1 MLIRCAH
8 CFTPFTLTP
17 ETIQSALD
25 QIEDNGWKHYN
36 AYCPRC
42 GKPNVVGRDQ
52 LMRFA
57 PEWAANNAPG
67 PTVTPEAPAPKPVT
81 APPPSRAAPASA
93 PKPAA
98 KPKVAAKPKAAPAK
112 KTARPKKAAPAKKK
126 AAAKKKPAAKKAAK
140 PKAKSTG
147 KKKKK

>member
-17 ETIQSALD
+17 ETIQLALD

-42 GKPNVVGRDQ
+42 GKPNVVGKEQ

-57 PEWAANNAPG
+57 PEYAAENAPK
-67 PTVTPEAPAPKPVT
+67 PISTPPAPAPK
-81 APPPSRAAPASA
+81 AAAPSRPA
-93 PKPAA
+93 PAA
-98 KPKVAAKPKAAPAK
+98 KASAKPKAAAKPKASAAK
-112 KTARPKKAAPAKKK
+112 KKAKLKKAAP
-126 AAAKKKPAAKKAAK
+126 AKKKPAAKKAAK
-140 PKAKSTG
+140 PKTKSG
-147 KKKKK
+147 AKKKKKK

>member
-17 ETIQSALD
+17 ETIQLALD
-25 QIEDNGWKHYN
+25 QIEDNDWKHYN

-42 GKPNVVGRDQ
+42 GKPNVVGKDQ

-57 PEWAANNAPG
+57 PDWAAEN
-67 PTVTPEAPAPKPVT
+67 APKPIST
-81 APPPSRAAPASA
+81 PPA

-98 KPKVAAKPKAAPAK
+98 VSVPSRPAPAAAKASAKPKAAARPKASATKKKAK
-112 KTARPKKAAPAKKK
+112 PKKAAP
-126 AAAKKKPAAKKAAK
+126 AKKKPAAKKAAK
-140 PKAKSTG
+140 PKAKSGT
-147 KKKKK
+147 KKKKKK

>member
-17 ETIQSALD
+17 ETIQLALD

-42 GKPNVVGRDQ
+42 GKPNVVGKEQ
-52 LMRFA
+52 LMRSA
-57 PEWAANNAPG
+57 PEYAAEN
-67 PTVTPEAPAPKPVT
+67 APKPIST
-81 APPPSRAAPASA
+81 PPAVA

-98 KPKVAAKPKAAPAK
+98 TATKSAAPAKTSAKPKAASKPKASAAK
-112 KTARPKKAAPAKKK
+112 KKAKPKKAAP
-126 AAAKKKPAAKKAAK
+126 AKKKPAAKKAAK
-140 PKAKSTG
+140 PKAKGSA
-147 KKKKK
+147 KKKKKK

>member
-17 ETIQSALD
+17 ETIQLALD

-42 GKPNVVGRDQ
+42 GKPNVVGKDQ

-57 PEWAANNAPG
+57 PDWAAEN
-67 PTVTPEAPAPKPVT
+67 APKPIST
-81 APPPSRAAPASA
+81 PPAAA
-93 PKPAA
+93 PKPASTSSRLVPAAAKASA
-98 KPKVAAKPKAAPAK
+98 KPKAAAKPKASS
-112 KTARPKKAAPAKKK
+112 AKKK
-126 AAAKKKPAAKKAAK
+126 AKLKKAASAKKKPPAKKVAK
-140 PKAKSTG
+140 PKAKSG
-147 KKKKK
+147 AKKKKKK